1 MKACEFYE
9 KYKGKHFTYNGE
21 KVKVVGYEKDSEF
34 IIVSGYSDGYSYYM
48 DGNSYICEDICDV
61 SDSIYYCSIYGEP
74 FCQFVKSDETEI
86 QPCIE
91 SISEPI
97 SKRFHAA
104 CCAMQGIVNSLMDSD
119 DWHGWSDDYI
129 AKRSFELAD
138 ELLKQEN
145 DGKALQ

>member
-1 MKACEFYE
+1 MIAQEFYE
-9 KYKGKHFTYNGE
+9 KYKGKYFTYDGE
-21 KVKVVGYEKDSEF
+21 KVRLVGFERYSEF
-34 IIVSGYSDGYSYYM
+34 IIVSGYGEKS
-48 DGNSYICEDICDV
+48 SYIRNSSCFIAGEY
-61 SDSIYYCSIYGEP
+61 DSIFDTFHYFSIYEKT
-74 FCQFVKSDETEI
+74 FCQFIVSDETEI

-104 CCAMQGIVNSLMDSD
+104 CHAMQGLLANPFYNMNSLSVQ
-119 DWHGWSDDYI
+119 SIVITSY
-129 AKRSFELAD
+129 ELAD

>member
-1 MKACEFYE
+1 MKAQEFYE
-9 KYKGKHFTYNGE
+9 KYEGKYFTYDGE
-21 KVKVVGYEKDSEF
+21 EVRLVGFERDSEF
-34 IIVSGYSDGYSYYM
+34 IIVSGYGDKSSYLRTSKSVIFAEYASISD
-48 DGNSYICEDICDV
+48 V
-61 SDSIYYCSIYGEP
+61 FHHCSIYEKP
-74 FCQFVKSDETEI
+74 FCQFIESDETEI

-91 SISEPI
+91 YTTEPI
-97 SKRFHAA
+97 SKRFYAA

-129 AKRSFELAD
+129 AKRSFEIAD

>member
-1 MKACEFYE
+1 MTAQEFYE
-9 KYKGKHFTYNGE
+9 KYKGEYFTYDGE
-21 KVKVVGYEKDSEF
+21 KVKVVGYERDSDF
-34 IIVSGYSDGYSYYM
+34 IIVSGYSDGYSYSM
-48 DGNSYICEDICDV
+48 DGSSYVCEDIYDE
-61 SDSIYYCSIYGEP
+61 SDLIYYCSINSEP
-74 FCQFVKSDETEI
+74 FCQFIDSVETEI

-104 CCAMQGIVNSLMDSD
+104 CCAMQGLLANPFYNMNSLSVQ
-119 DWHGWSDDYI
+119 SIVITSY
-129 AKRSFELAD
+129 ELAE

>member
-1 MKACEFYE
+1 MKAQEFYE
-9 KYKGKHFTYNGE
+9 KYEGEYFTYNGE
-21 KVKVVGYEKDSEF
+21 KVRVVGFERYSDF
-34 IIVSGYSDGYSYYM
+34 IIVSGYGNKSSFIKNSSSVIYEEYASISD
-48 DGNSYICEDICDV
+48 V
-61 SDSIYYCSIYGEP
+61 FHRCSIYEKP
-74 FCQFVKSDETEI
+74 FCQFIDSVETEI

-104 CCAMQGIVNSLMDSD
+104 CCAMQGLLANPFYNMNYLSVQSIVITS
-119 DWHGWSDDYI
+119 Y
-129 AKRSFELAD
+129 ELAE

>member
-1 MKACEFYE
+1 MKAQEFYE
-9 KYKGKHFTYNGE
+9 KHKGKYFTYNDE
-21 KVKVVGYEKDSEF
+21 KVRVVGFERDSDF
-34 IIVSGYSDGYSYYM
+34 IIVSGYGEKSSYTRDRPSFIASEYASISD
-48 DGNSYICEDICDV
+48 V
-61 SDSIYYCSIYGEP
+61 FHRCSIYEKP

-104 CCAMQGIVNSLMDSD
+104 CHAMQGLLANPFYNMNSLSVQ
-119 DWHGWSDDYI
+119 SIVITSY
-129 AKRSFELAD
+129 ELAD